1 MRFKELDGLRGI
13 AVLAVMA
20 QHYLSW
26 LPATGA
32 RHGWLGVDLFFVLSG
47 FLITS
52 ILIRMRGQ
60 DNYFL
65 VFYGRRALRI
75 FPVYFLMLAIYLAVS
90 ILSGKPGTLAL
101 WGQYAFFYTSL
112 FVGQPPELKFAVIA
126 PVHLGLAVLWSLSVE
141 ELYYSFWAPI
151 VRYATPRVFALILL
165 AMIVAAPLFRFW
177 LHTPDY
183 PEFYTFYCRMD
194 ALAYGSVVAL
204 LMHARQQ
211 DIDKWKRF
219 DRTFDALAIVVAVAA
234 LALWIPL
241 KGAPSNRMIATVG
254 LVLADVGL
262 ALLVFSVL
270 RKSGQSSWWLSALR
284 IQWLRSVG
292 MVSFSLY
299 LIHYPVLYIA
309 TRWVG
314 AWELSRRSEAVVQTL
329 VAAVLSFCIAYA
341 LWYAMESRILNWKD
355 RHVPSNPAEPV
366 FISARR

>member
-32 RHGWLGVDLFFVLSG
+32 GHGWLGVDLFFVLSG

-52 ILIRMRGQ
+52 ILIKMRGQ
-60 DNYFL
+60 KNYFS

-75 FPVYFLMLAIYLAVS
+75 FPIYFLMLSIYLAAS
-90 ILSGKPGTLAL
+90 IFFSEPGTLAL
-101 WGQYAFFYTSL
+101 WSQYAFFYTSL
-112 FVGQPPELKFAVIA
+112 FVGQPAELKLVVIE
-126 PVHLGLAVLWSLSVE
+126 PVQLGLAVLWSLSVE

-151 VRYATPRVFALILL
+151 VRYATQRIFSLILL
-165 AMIVAAPLFRFW
+165 AMIVAAPIFRFL

-194 ALAYGSVVAL
+194 ALAYGSIVAL
-204 LMHARQQ
+204 LMYARQQ
-211 DIDKWKRF
+211 DVEKWQRL
-219 DRTFDALAIVVAVAA
+219 DRTFDLVGIVAGIAALAI
-234 LALWIPL
+234 WILL
-241 KGAPSNRMIATVG
+241 KGEQSNRMFATVG

-270 RKSGQSSWWLSALR
+270 RKSGQSSWWLRALR
-284 IQWLRSVG
+284 LRWLRSVG

-309 TRWVG
+309 TRWVD
-314 AWELSRRSEAVVQTL
+314 AWDLSRRSGAVAQTL
-329 VAAVLSFCIAYA
+329 IAAALSFGIAYA

-355 RHVPSNPAEPV
+355 RHVPSNHVEPV
-366 FISARR
+366 FMSARS

>member
-13 AVLAVMA
+13 AVLAVMV

-52 ILIRMRGQ
+52 ILIKMRCQ
-60 DNYFL
+60 ENYFP

-90 ILSGKPGTLAL
+90 LLSGVPGTLSL
-101 WGQYAFFYTSL
+101 WAQYVFFYTSL
-112 FVGQPPELKFAVIA
+112 FVGQPPELKLVVIA
-126 PVHLGLAVLWSLSVE
+126 PVQLGLGVLWSLSVE

-151 VRYATPRVFALILL
+151 VRYTTQKVFALILL
-165 AMIVAAPLFRFW
+165 AMIVAAPVLRFW

-194 ALAYGSVVAL
+194 ALAYGSIVAL

-211 DIDKWKRF
+211 DIGKWQRLDRRF
-219 DRTFDALAIVVAVAA
+219 DLAGIVAGVAA
-234 LALWIPL
+234 LVLWVL
-241 KGAPSNRMIATVG
+241 LRGEQSNRLFATLG

-262 ALLVFSVL
+262 ALLVFAVL
-270 RKSGQSSWWLSALR
+270 RKSGESSWWLRALR
-284 IQWLRSVG
+284 VRWLRSVG

-314 AWELSRRSEAVVQTL
+314 AWELSRHSEAVTQTL
-329 VAAVLSFCIAYA
+329 VAAALSFCIAYA

-355 RHVPSNPAEPV
+355 RHVPSSHAEPV
-366 FISARR
+366 FVSARS